1 MRNPLAKLTAK
12 EEDER
17 RSHERS
23 HVPRVLLNIF
33 AIGMVAVIAGGVLA
47 PKFHVAVA
55 LLWGFGFCVSGML
68 MGFLFAIPRV
78 LPANAVAAST
88 RSDTASA
95 SAGESSARNDTVTRY
110 SG

>member
-23 HVPRVLLNIF
+23 RVPRVLLNIF
-33 AIGMVAVIAGGVLA
+33 AIGMVVVIAGGVLA

-78 LPANAVAAST
+78 LPAGAVAAST

-95 SAGESSARNDTVTRY
+95 STGECSARNDTVTRD